1 MNKTSGLRYGN
12 YYIYGYL
19 DYDFYD
25 SGKDGCTKLD
35 KFSEKFQTAFDS
47 PPPSFSENIL
57 QIFYNGYTCIYARR
71 YEGQIV

>member
-25 SGKDGCTKLD
+25 SGKDGCAKLD
-35 KFSEKFQTAFDS
+35 KFSEKFQTAFD
-47 PPPSFSENIL
+47 PPSLLENYIANFL
-57 QIFYNGYTCIYARR
+57 
-71 YEGQIV
+71 

>member
-12 YYIYGYL
+12 YHIYGYL

-35 KFSEKFQTAFDS
+35 KFSEKFQTAFD
-47 PPPSFSENIL
+47 PPSHFWKLSCK
-57 QIFYNGYTCIYARR
+57 FFMTDMVAYMKVGMMAR
-71 YEGQIV
+71 